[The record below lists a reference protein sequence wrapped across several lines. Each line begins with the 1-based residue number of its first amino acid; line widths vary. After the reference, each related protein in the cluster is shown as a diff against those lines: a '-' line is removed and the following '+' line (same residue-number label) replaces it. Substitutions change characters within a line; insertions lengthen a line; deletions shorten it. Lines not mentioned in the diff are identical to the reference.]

1 MPQVELYRL
10 TTLPQILLELQ
21 LELSK
26 PDRSYVSISDIIQK
40 DPALF
45 VRVFATSAE
54 HSLDSEAINWS
65 LSTLCER
72 LGYDVLQSIAFSSS
86 SYQAFQNHQDGQI
99 SYIEHQWA
107 RAILG
112 AEIARSI
119 ARISSYKHPDE
130 AYFCALVRN
139 IGQLVMEVQSNG
151 LISGQIV
158 ADGSDQNIMAYEVE
172 QFGINHILLS
182 AQLMQGW
189 GVSANFS
196 DAIRYQSKSVDA
208 IRDAHHLVKLINL
221 AALATGS
228 ITNDDQQFSEGAT
241 RLFAIDAS
249 TSHAIL
255 TKSKEAVADQ
265 NSKYG
270 IRWSGVDAALVSGSK
285 NKTIQSIGP
294 SHENTRHFREQHHQL
309 RKLVNNI
316 SLVSSVCRFDSPA
329 QTESE
334 LLSIAKNALKSLLN
348 IDSSLF
354 LLYQRYSDTVRV
366 ADHEIAPDF
375 IREINLP
382 VEQGRSMLSDSLLD
396 NSPAYFFPDD
406 DNTPDDLTV
415 VDQQLLN
422 FLGTSGFYSYP
433 LSLEQGNIG
442 ILLIGVDQW
451 HREAVTENTQLIEIL
466 TSQLRGMFESYY
478 WQLKEHQYVADNQL
492 KVYEMSVRK
501 AIHEAG
507 NPLSVIQSYLE
518 VLGHKM
524 DENSSARDNLS
535 IIKSE
540 ITRVCEIL
548 DQLGRQKLANK
559 PAFSPVDINQLV
571 ADQVK
576 IFDATGNSSSQIEM
590 KLDLDGRMPLVWC
603 SASALKQILTN
614 LILNSKE
621 AMPAGGL
628 ISISTADQFYL
639 NEKSYVEISIGDTG
653 GGIDSAVMSRLYEV
667 KRSIKG
673 KKHSGVGLNIVQNL
687 ISEMDGLIT
696 CRSNPGGVTWQILL
710 PRKLES

>member
-21 LELSK
+21 FELSK
-26 PDRSYVSISDIIQK
+26 PDRSFAAVSAIISK

-45 VRVFATSAE
+45 VRVLATSSE
-54 HSLDSEAINWS
+54 HNLNSSAINWS
-65 LSTLCER
+65 LSNLCEC
-72 LGYDVLQSIAFSSS
+72 LGFDVLQSIAFSSS
-86 SYQAFQNHQDGQI
+86 SYQSFQNHQNDQI
-99 SYIEHQWA
+99 SYIEHLWGHA
-107 RAILG
+107 LWG

-119 ARISSYKHPDE
+119 AKISSYKQPDE
-130 AYFCALVRN
+130 AYFCALVRS

-151 LISGQIV
+151 MISGQI
-158 ADGSDQNIMAYEVE
+158 AANDSDQNMLAYEVE
-172 QFGINHILLS
+172 QFGINHILLG
-182 AQLMQGW
+182 AKLTEGW
-189 GVSANFS
+189 GVNANFS
-196 DAIRYQSKSVDA
+196 DAIRYQAKPVDT

-221 AALATGS
+221 ATLATDGAAK
-228 ITNDDQQFSEGAT
+228 DDQQFSEGAT
-241 RLFAIDAS
+241 RLFAIDAT
-249 TSHAIL
+249 TSRAIL
-255 TKSKEAVADQ
+255 KKSKEAVAEQ

-270 IRWSGVDAALVSGSK
+270 IQWGDMNGVHIAGSN
-285 NKTIQSIGP
+285 NKIIQSINP
-294 SHENTRHFREQHHQL
+294 SHENTQHFREQHQQL
-309 RKLVNNI
+309 RELVNNI
-316 SLVSSVCRFDSPA
+316 SLASSVCRFDSPA

-334 LLSIAKNALKSLLN
+334 LLAIAKNALKSLLN
-348 IDSSLF
+348 IQSSLF
-354 LLYQRYSDTVRV
+354 LVYQRYSDTIRV
-366 ADHEIAPDF
+366 ADHEVAPEF

-382 VEQGRSMLSDSLLD
+382 VEQGRSILSDSLLD

-422 FLGTSGFYSYP
+422 CLGTPGFYSYP

-442 ILLIGVDQW
+442 ILLIGIDQW
-451 HREAVTENTQLIEIL
+451 HRDAVTENSQLIEIL
-466 TSQLRGMFESYY
+466 TSQLRGMFENYY
-478 WQLKEHQYVADNQL
+478 WQQNEHQYVADNQL

-524 DENSSARDNLS
+524 DEDSSAKDNLS

-540 ITRVCEIL
+540 IIRVCEIL
-548 DQLGRQKLANK
+548 DQLGRQKLAEK
-559 PAFSPVDINQLV
+559 RAFSLVDLNQLV

-576 IFDATGNSSSQIEM
+576 IFDASGSSSNQIEM
-590 KLDLDGRMPLVWC
+590 KLDLDSRMPPVWC
-603 SASALKQILTN
+603 SESALKQIMTN

-621 AMPAGGL
+621 AMPNGGL

-639 NEKSYVEISIGDTG
+639 NENSYVEISVGDTG
-653 GGIDSAVMSRLYEV
+653 SGIDAAVMSRLYEV

-696 CRSNPGGVTWQILL
+696 CRSSPTGVTWQILL